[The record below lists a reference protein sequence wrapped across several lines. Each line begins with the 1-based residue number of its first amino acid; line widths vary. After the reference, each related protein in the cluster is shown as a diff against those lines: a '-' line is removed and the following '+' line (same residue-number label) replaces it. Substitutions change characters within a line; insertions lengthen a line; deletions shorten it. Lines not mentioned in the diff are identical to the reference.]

1 MAMKKLSIWTVTGVG
16 LLIVGLALPWG
27 SVSDAGPT
35 LPWIIYLQLLFA
47 TGFLALA
54 LMSVAMVLALRL
66 PRIESWVGGLDQ
78 CYRLH
83 RLSAE
88 WGVGLGLT
96 HYLVKVGAKALR
108 KEGLLVKPQGF
119 DSGIPELF
127 STWHDVAKLLGELG
141 LYASLA
147 LVAVALIRAI
157 PYHLFA
163 RLHRI
168 LPLLYLG
175 FVLHG
180 VVFLPLSYWKNLSGA
195 VFVICVVAGL
205 VATGLSLS
213 GRIGRNRQVQGRV
226 AEVTSLGK
234 GVQEVQIDLGPAWP
248 GHQAGQFALFTFDTR
263 EGAHPFTIAS
273 AWEGENARQRRI
285 RVAIKALGDYTST
298 LPDTLAA
305 EAPVRV
311 EGPYGSFSFDQGKG
325 RQIWIAGGI
334 GLTPFVARLE
344 HLVASTAEHEP
355 VDLFYSARRVSP
367 ETLARLSAIASAGA
381 VRLHVIDT
389 EQEAPLNAKQ
399 VVEMIPDWK
408 ASSIWFCGPLKFG
421 DALEKSFVSMGL
433 PKGQFHRE
441 AFDFR

>member
-1 MAMKKLSIWTVTGVG
+1 MKLNIWTVTGVG
-16 LLIVGLALPWG
+16 LLVVGLAFPWRA
-27 SVSDAGPT
+27 VSDAGPT
-35 LPWIIYLQLLFA
+35 LPWIIYLQILFA
-47 TGFLALA
+47 TGFLSLV
-54 LMSVAMVLALRL
+54 LMSVAMVLALRH

-83 RLSAE
+83 RLTGQL
-88 WGVGLGLT
+88 GVGLGLT
-96 HYLVKVGAKALR
+96 HYLVKLGAKTLR
-108 KEGLLVKPQGF
+108 QEGLLVRPKGF
-119 DSGIPELF
+119 ESGIPELF
-127 STWHDVAKLLGELG
+127 ATWHDVAKLAGEWG
-141 LYASLA
+141 LYAALV
-147 LVAVALIRAI
+147 LVAVALVRAI

-175 FVLHG
+175 FVLHA
-180 VVFLPLSYWKNLSGA
+180 VVFLPLSYWKNLTGA
-195 VFVICVVAGL
+195 LFVICVVAGL
-205 VATGLSLS
+205 VACGLSLS

-226 AEVTSLGK
+226 ADVTPLGHD
-234 GVQEVQIDLGPAWP
+234 VQEVQIDLGPAWP
-248 GHQAGQFALFTFDTR
+248 GHKAGQFALFTFDTS

-273 AWEGENARQRRI
+273 AWREENARQGRI

-298 LPDTLAA
+298 LPDTLSTG
-305 EAPVRV
+305 APVRV
-311 EGPYGSFSFDQGKG
+311 EGPYGNFRFDQGKG
-325 RQIWIAGGI
+325 RQVWIAGGI

-421 DALEKSFVSMGL
+421 DALEKSFASMGL